1 MLEIEI
7 LESSFKKIEPKI
19 NDFATSFYDNLFTM
33 YPEAKPLFANTK
45 MEAQKQKLIDSLKA
59 IILNIRYGESLS
71 QLLKGLGTRHVQYGA
86 LPEHYPAVG
95 NALLETFAQY
105 LAEEWTPELKQA
117 WVEAYGIITKLML
130 EGADYSQEQ
139 VELDSVSSVQKEAN
153 LTAEIPLV
161 SPDKETNLNPEIPL
175 VAEQEREIDD
185 ENLEKNSSEI
195 EEEDSE
201 ESQSN
206 NPINFGILIGIVAVL
221 MVGLMAVILPQL
233 QKDQSPSSQPNE
245 SLSK

>member
-19 NDFATSFYDNLFTM
+19 NDFATSFYENLFTM
-33 YPEAKPLFANTK
+33 YPEAKPLFTNTD

-59 IILNIRYGESLS
+59 VILNIRYGESLS
-71 QLLKGLGTRHVQYGA
+71 QLLNGLGTRHVQYGA

-105 LAEEWTPELKQA
+105 LGEEWTPEIKQA
-117 WVEAYGIITKLML
+117 WVEAYQAITELML

-139 VELDSVSSVQKEAN
+139 VDLDSVFSVQKEAN
-153 LTAEIPLV
+153 LTEEISLV
-161 SPDKETNLNPEIPL
+161 SPEKETNLNPEIPL
-175 VAEQEREIDD
+175 VTSPERAISDD
-185 ENLEKNSSEI
+185 NLEKDSCEI
-195 EEEDSE
+195 EAEDAE

-206 NPINFGILIGIVAVL
+206 NQINLGILIGIVAVL

-233 QKDQSPSSQPNE
+233 QKAPSPSSQPNE